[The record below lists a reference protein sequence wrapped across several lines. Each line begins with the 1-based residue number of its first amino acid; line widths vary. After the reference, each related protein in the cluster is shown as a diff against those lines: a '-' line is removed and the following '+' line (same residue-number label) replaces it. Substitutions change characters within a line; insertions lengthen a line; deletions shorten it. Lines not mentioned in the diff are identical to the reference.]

1 MSEFNEN
8 EYKKSYDREKYKKI
22 TFRIKK
28 DEAEELAKFIK
39 DNTDL
44 SMNGFIKQA
53 VDEKVE
59 SLKRGIE

>member
-1 MSEFNEN
+1 MSEFNQN
-8 EYKKSYDREKYKKI
+8 EYIKDYDKKTYKKI

-28 DEAEELAKFIK
+28 DEAEELIKFIK

-44 SMNGFIKQA
+44 SINGFIKQA